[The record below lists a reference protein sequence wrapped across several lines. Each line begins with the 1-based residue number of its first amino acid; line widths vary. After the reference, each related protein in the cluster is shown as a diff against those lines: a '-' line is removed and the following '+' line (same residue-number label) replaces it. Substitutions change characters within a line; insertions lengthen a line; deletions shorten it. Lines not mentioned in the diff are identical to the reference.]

1 MDDKLLPYQKDH
13 VLSLSNSIK
22 KHSRALDASDTG
34 TGKTYTS
41 IALCTKLKLR
51 PFIICPKSVIS
62 SWINILTSFTFKTNP
77 TQFVISDPKPVDLTP
92 GTIILSS
99 DGNYTRFEK
108 KK

>member
-62 SWINILTSFTFKTNP
+62 SWINILTSFNYKKNEYDLKTYEQIVNHK
-77 TQFVISDPKPVDLTP
+77 FI
-92 GTIILSS
+92 
-99 DGNYTRFEK
+99 K
-108 KK
+108 KKNSK